1 MQLRFVKDLA
11 VGLIIIFLLAYV
23 IRLATV
29 NEKNKQIRAKSI
41 YTNESVSDTLKT
53 RIMAIESSIQDRQNF
68 VFAISKDPLRQGNI
82 IKDRFDRTKEW
93 LEMLR
98 NTFRATGDDAG
109 KALMSMKDLALSEAL
124 PQLRQAGVHSLKI
137 EGRKKSPLYVAA
149 VTALY
154 RGLLDGSLSAA
165 QRRDAE
171 PRELRH
177 QEARQKRRD
186 HRANRIGK
194 RERSRGK
201 TQRLVAIGQQQR
213 RQRLHLRNR
222 QRTQQLEARRLRR
235 PSTRREP
242 R

>member
-98 NTFRATGDDAG
+98 NTFRATGTYLDEQSGRRLVTFEYQDRI
-109 KALMSMKDLALSEAL
+109 LSG
-124 PQLRQAGVHSLKI
+124 GVGDVV
-137 EGRKKSPLYVAA
+137 EGRRITWIGDKTVGIYFGGPQTLEIQSRPVMPDFSKEDTKKTVINDNY
-149 VTALY
+149 
-154 RGLLDGSLSAA
+154 
-165 QRRDAE
+165 
-171 PRELRH
+171 
-177 QEARQKRRD
+177 
-186 HRANRIGK
+186 
-194 RERSRGK
+194 
-201 TQRLVAIGQQQR
+201 
-213 RQRLHLRNR
+213 
-222 QRTQQLEARRLRR
+222 
-235 PSTRREP
+235 
-242 R
+242 